1 MDFIFM
7 LTRHDRTVVDCL
19 DVAEQIQPLGLRHVG
34 FKDVGVETDVLASLT
49 RALKAQGATVYLEVV
64 STSEPACLD
73 SARNAVALG
82 VDCLLGGT
90 AVEATLPILAGTPIR
105 YFPFPGRPHDH
116 PTKLGGDAARVAED
130 CRGFRAA
137 GCAGADLLAYRATE
151 APPVELVRGAR
162 AGLGDGR
169 LIVAGSIAGRER
181 LREIAEAGADA
192 FTVGSAVFDG
202 SWAPHAGT
210 LEAQLRAVLGDRDAA
225 VAGAA

>member
-151 APPVELVRGAR
+151 AAPVELVRGAR
-162 AGLGDGR
+162 TGLDGGR
-169 LIVAGSIAGRER
+169 LIVAGSIAGRGR
-181 LREIAEAGADA
+181 LHEIAAAGADA

-210 LEAQLRAVLGDRDAA
+210 LEAQLRAVLADRDA
-225 VAGAA
+225 VVGAA

>member
-7 LTRHDRTVVDCL
+7 LTRHDRTVTDCL
-19 DVAEQIQPLGLRHVG
+19 EVAEQIRPLGLRHVG
-34 FKDVGVETDVLASLT
+34 FKDVGVGPGKLAALT

-64 STSEPACLD
+64 STDEAACLD
-73 SARNAVALG
+73 SARNAAALG

-116 PTKLGGDAARVAED
+116 PTKLGGDAVRVAED
-130 CRGFRAA
+130 CRRFRAA

-151 APPVELVRGAR
+151 ASPVELLRGAR
-162 AGLGDGR
+162 AGLDDAGR
-169 LIVAGSIAGRER
+169 LIVAGSIDGRAR

-202 SWAPHAGT
+202 SWSPHAGT
-210 LEAQLRAVLGDRDAA
+210 LQAQLCAVLADRDA
-225 VAGAA
+225 VVGAA

>member
-7 LTRHDRTVVDCL
+7 LTRHDRTVTDCL
-19 DVAEQIQPLGLRHVG
+19 EVAEQVRPLGLRHVG
-34 FKDVGVETDVLASLT
+34 FKDVGVEADVLAALT
-49 RALKAQGATVYLEVV
+49 RALKEHGATVYLEVV
-64 STSEPACLD
+64 STSQAACLE

-116 PTKLGGDAARVAED
+116 PTKLAGDAALVAED
-130 CRGFRAA
+130 CRRFRAA

-162 AGLGDGR
+162 SGLNGGR

-181 LREIAEAGADA
+181 LREIAAAGADA

-210 LEAQLRAVLGDRDAA
+210 LEAQLRAVLANRDA
-225 VAGAA
+225 VVGAA